1 MASAAEAELGA
12 LFVNAK
18 EATALRIT
26 LKELGHLQPATLIQV
41 DNSTVQDR
49 IRQGQFRVYWEP
61 GRNNKADYFTK
72 HHPPA
77 HHKK

>member
-1 MASAAEAELGA
+1 MASTAEAELGA
-12 LFVNAK
+12 LFENSK
-18 EATALRIT
+18 EVVSLRLT
-26 LKELGHLQPATLIQV
+26 RNKFGHHQPATPIQV
-41 DNSTVQDR
+41 DNSTAHR
-49 IRQGQFRVYWEP
+49 IEP